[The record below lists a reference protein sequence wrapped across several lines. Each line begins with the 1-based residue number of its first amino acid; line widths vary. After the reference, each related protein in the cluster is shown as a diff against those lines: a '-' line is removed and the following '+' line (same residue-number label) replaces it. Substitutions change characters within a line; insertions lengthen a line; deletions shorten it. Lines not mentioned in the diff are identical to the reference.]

1 MNATPDQRYE
11 LMSTWIGGICL
22 RQLGT
27 SSGGLPD
34 SLSKDRTSG
43 RLKAARVAASGGVFI
58 TTSVIIS
65 AELGEYEFSGPPA
78 DTALATNCLDEV

>member
-1 MNATPDQRYE
+1 
-11 LMSTWIGGICL
+11 L